1 MSSLEELHRKAYE
14 AIDREDNFNYGE
26 NATIHWQPVAKPQ
39 KDQEFEKHIAK
50 LKAMKEFNR
59 GAR

>member
-1 MSSLEELHRKAYE
+1 MDLKQLHDAAYKNM
-14 AIDREDNFNYGE
+14 DREDNFNFDDDE
-26 NATIHWQPVAKPQ
+26 PVWRPVAR
-39 KDQEFEKHIAK
+39 DVEFEKHIAK